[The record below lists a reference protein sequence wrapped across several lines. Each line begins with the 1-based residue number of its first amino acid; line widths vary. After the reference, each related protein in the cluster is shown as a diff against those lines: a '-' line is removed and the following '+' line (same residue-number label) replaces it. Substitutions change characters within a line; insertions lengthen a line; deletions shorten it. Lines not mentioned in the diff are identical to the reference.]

1 MEIEK
6 ELDDNSMDEN
16 DEVEGGEDCGEKQL
30 DVEGLARAY
39 KKMSSLNNDE
49 FYKDVLCLAISSLC
63 GKYIN
68 LEDYRIYYSHCN
80 KSYLFFI

>member
-6 ELDDNSMDEN
+6 ELDDNSMDED
-16 DEVEGGEDCGEKQL
+16 DEVEGDEDYGEKQL
-30 DVEGLARAY
+30 DVAGLARAY

-63 GKYIN
+63 GKYID
-68 LEDYRIYYSHCN
+68 LEN
-80 KSYLFFI
+80 

>member
-6 ELDDNSMDEN
+6 ELDDNSMDED
-16 DEVEGGEDCGEKQL
+16 DEVEGDEDYSEKQL
-30 DVEGLARAY
+30 DVAGLARAY

-63 GKYIN
+63 GKYIH
-68 LEDYRIYYSHCN
+68 LENYRYYSHCN

>member
-6 ELDDNSMDEN
+6 ELDDNSMDED
-16 DEVEGGEDCGEKQL
+16 DEVEGDEDYGEKQL
-30 DVEGLARAY
+30 DVAGLARAY

-63 GKYIN
+63 GKYIDLIN
-68 LEDYRIYYSHCN
+68 YRYYSHCN

>member
-6 ELDDNSMDEN
+6 ELDDNSMDED
-16 DEVEGGEDCGEKQL
+16 DEVEGDEDYGEKQL
-30 DVEGLARAY
+30 DVAGLARAY

-63 GKYIN
+63 GKYIDLIN
-68 LEDYRIYYSHCN
+68 YRYHSHCN